1 MKKANKQQKRK
12 MYASES
18 SQKSESSIIM
28 ENEIRTSEV
37 NNDVDENTHVPKKV
51 TKNGIPLL
59 NFNSPKMKKQEIE
72 FQEARVN

>member
-1 MKKANKQQKRK
+1 MKKVSKQKKRK

-37 NNDVDENTHVPKKV
+37 NNDVDENA
-51 TKNGIPLL
+51 IP
-59 NFNSPKMKKQEIE
+59 QI
-72 FQEARVN
+72 

>member
-1 MKKANKQQKRK
+1 

-37 NNDVDENTHVPKKV
+37 NNDVDENIIPPKKE

-59 NFNSPKMKKQEIE
+59 NFNSPKMKK
-72 FQEARVN
+72 